1 MIENLY
7 YLFSKCGAV
16 CTDTRAIVPGSIFF
30 ALKGPKFNANAFAE
44 EALAKGA
51 EYAVIDDINFKKDER
66 YILVEDAL
74 KTLQKLA
81 RYHRDKLDIPVIGL
95 TGSNGKTT
103 SKELLNAVLSTR
115 YKTYATKGNLNNHI
129 GVPLTLLSIDHTI
142 EIAIIEMGANHVGDI
157 EELCGY
163 CDPTIG
169 FITNIGKAH
178 IGEFGGFQNIIKG
191 KTELYKHLLD
201 NLGAVFINSQN
212 PILAPFAADF
222 DYPYF
227 YPGPQDFYHCEFI
240 DANPFVRVRAENG
253 EVLTTRLTGA
263 YNFEN
268 IAVALC
274 LGVYFGVDPTM
285 ANEAVQNYEPSNMRS
300 QIMNKGSNTIILD
313 AYNANPTSMEAAII
327 NLSKINA
334 NRKVA
339 ILGDMFELGDDAA
352 AEHKR
357 IGELL
362 QELNITEAYVVGGL
376 MKSAREANAAIKHV
390 ETKQELTELLAK
402 QPITGA
408 TILVKASR
416 GIGLETIVDSL

>member
-1 MIENLY
+1 
-7 YLFSKCGAV
+7 
-16 CTDTRAIVPGSIFF
+16 
-30 ALKGPKFNANAFAE
+30 
-44 EALAKGA
+44 
-51 EYAVIDDINFKKDER
+51 
-66 YILVEDAL
+66 
-74 KTLQKLA
+74 
-81 RYHRDKLDIPVIGL
+81 
-95 TGSNGKTT
+95 
-103 SKELLNAVLSTR
+103 LNAVLSKR

-129 GVPLTLLSIDHTI
+129 GVPLTLLSIDYTI

-157 EELCGY
+157 EELCSY

-191 KTELYKHLLD
+191 KTEIYKHLLD
-201 NLGAVFINSQN
+201 NFGAVFINSQN

-222 DYPYF
+222 DHPYF

-274 LGVYFGVDPTM
+274 LGLFFGVDPTM
-285 ANEAVQNYEPSNMRS
+285 ANEAVQTYEPSNMRS
-300 QIMNKGSNTIILD
+300 QIINKGSNTIILD

-362 QELNITEAYVVGGL
+362 KELNINEAYVVGGL
-376 MKSAREANAAIKHV
+376 MKSAREVNAAIKHV
-390 ETKQELTELLAK
+390 ETKQELIELLAK
-402 QPITGA
+402 QPISGA